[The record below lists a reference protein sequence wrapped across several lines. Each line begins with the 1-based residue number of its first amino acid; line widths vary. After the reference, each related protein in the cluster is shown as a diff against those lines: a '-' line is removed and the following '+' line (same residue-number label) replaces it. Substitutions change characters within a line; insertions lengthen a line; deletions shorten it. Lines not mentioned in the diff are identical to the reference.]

1 MTNSNGAP
9 PQQGH
14 GLDGFYETL
23 RRPGIV
29 RSSDGKWFAGVST
42 GLARWLGV
50 DPLIVRAGFILFSI
64 FFGMGVALYLTL
76 WLLMPDERG
85 EIHLERALKH
95 GEGSSIFLLI
105 VTAISVLGGGP
116 WWGGDTQGLRFGGFI
131 IVAVLAWYFL
141 TRTDRGRDLIGW
153 PWNSGEQ
160 GRGGSTGATSSTTG
174 STGTGETGTSAVGT
188 GSTGNAAANAGAA
201 FTGQRTASAASA
213 PTASAPT
220 RPAPPAPPVRAPR
233 EHVRSIGFAAGMLVL
248 GAAVLTG
255 ALFTQLAKAGDWPGN
270 PIAVGIAAGLGI
282 LGLGILVAGMAG
294 RRSGGLA
301 LFAWLGIFGA
311 VFATAAPAGLTQPWQ
326 IGERDYAP
334 ASATSPMDYQ
344 VAMGNLQLDLTKLTA
359 AELAKTTGPDT
370 VKATVGLGEL
380 DIVVPKGVHVVVNA
394 KGRAGEVV
402 ATDSNAPSID
412 TGMRKTGTDEYTTDG
427 VRWEQTVSY
436 GTESQPTEL
445 VVDAEVGLGS
455 IQISTAS
462 AS

>member
-1 MTNSNGAP
+1 MTKSNGTP

-14 GLDGFYETL
+14 GLDGFYEAL

-85 EIHLERALKH
+85 EIHIERALKH

-131 IVAVLAWYFL
+131 LVAVLAWYFL

-153 PWNSGEQ
+153 PWSEGAQ
-160 GRGGSTGATSSTTG
+160 GRSGSTSSTG
-174 STGTGETGTSAVGT
+174 STGSTVGSSDAGSAGSSAGT

-201 FTGQRTASAASA
+201 MTGQRTAT
-213 PTASAPT
+213 PQTG
-220 RPAPPAPPVRAPR
+220 PAWTKPAPVRAPR

-255 ALFTQLAKAGDWPGN
+255 ALFTQLAKAGDWLGN
-270 PIAVGIAAGLGI
+270 PIAIGIAAGLGV

-311 VFATAAPAGLTQPWQ
+311 VFASAAPVGLTQPWQ
-326 IGERDYAP
+326 IGERDFAP
-334 ASATSPMDYQ
+334 TSASQLTDYQ
-344 VAMGNLQLDLTKLTA
+344 VTMGNLQLDLSKLTK
-359 AELAKTTGPDT
+359 AELATTPEPDT

-380 DIVVPKGVHVVVNA
+380 DIVVPKDMHVVVNS

-402 ATDSNAPSID
+402 ATDANTPSIE
-412 TGMRKTGTDEYTTDG
+412 TGMRKTGTNEYTTDG
-427 VRWEQTVSY
+427 VHWQQTVSY
-436 GTESQPTEL
+436 GAENQPTDL